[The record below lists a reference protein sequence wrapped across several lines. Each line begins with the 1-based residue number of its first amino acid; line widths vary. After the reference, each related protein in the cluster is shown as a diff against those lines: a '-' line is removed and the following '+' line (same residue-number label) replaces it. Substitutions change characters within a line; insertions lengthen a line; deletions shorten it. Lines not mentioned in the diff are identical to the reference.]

1 MVRNKEFSL
10 TIVSIFQ
17 SRNKRNLILKG
28 NENLNLMAENRS
40 KKEVIWIDLLLHLDL
55 SINKGTYNFYQ
66 KLFLS
71 TSLTL
76 FKIIQGNQLVEK
88 QG

>member
-1 MVRNKEFSL
+1 
-10 TIVSIFQ
+10 
-17 SRNKRNLILKG
+17 
-28 NENLNLMAENRS
+28 MAENRY

-55 SINKGTYNFYQ
+55 SKNKGTYNFYQ

-71 TSLTL
+71 AFLTL
-76 FKIIQGNQLVEK
+76 LKIIQGNQHVEK

>member
-1 MVRNKEFSL
+1 
-10 TIVSIFQ
+10 
-17 SRNKRNLILKG
+17 
-28 NENLNLMAENRS
+28 MAENRS

-88 QG
+88 QGWFESIQHTLGYMPRPLSKSKVLIFKG

>member
-1 MVRNKEFSL
+1 MV
-10 TIVSIFQ
+10 VAIFQ

-28 NENLNLMAENRS
+28 NENLNLMAKNRS

-55 SINKGTYNFYQ
+55 SKNRGTYNFYQ

-71 TSLTL
+71 ACLTL
-76 FKIIQGNQLVEK
+76 FKIIQSNQLVEK
-88 QG
+88 PG

>member
-1 MVRNKEFSL
+1 MV
-10 TIVSIFQ
+10 VAIFH

-28 NENLNLMAENRS
+28 NENLNLMAKNRS
-40 KKEVIWIDLLLHLDL
+40 KKEVIWIYLLLHLDL
-55 SINKGTYNFYQ
+55 SKNRGTYNFYQ

-71 TSLTL
+71 ACLTL
-76 FKIIQGNQLVEK
+76 FKIIQSNQLVEK